1 MEIKIILTGLERNLP
16 YKISIFGL
24 GYVGVV
30 SAACLADMGHEII
43 GVDINQT
50 KIDLLNNKQ
59 SPIIEPK
66 VEDLIAKSN
75 LRATYDVNYA
85 IKNSDI
91 SIVCVGTPSN
101 SKGSINTKYLEKVCA
116 EVGAV
121 LAHKKAFHL
130 VVVRSTII
138 VGTMRNLLIPI
149 LERASGKRAGVD
161 FGVCNNPEFL
171 REGSAV
177 NDFYNPPKT
186 VIGETDTHSGDILE
200 SIYKVLPAPI
210 IRCPI
215 EVAEM
220 VKYADNAWHATK
232 IVFANE
238 IGNLCKQVGVDSHQV
253 MDIFCKDT
261 KLNISPAYLKPAF
274 AFGGSCL
281 PKDIRALT
289 AKSGGSPLL
298 NSLLVSNEKQIELG
312 LAMIVSARKEFGK
325 RIALLGI
332 SFKAETDDLR
342 ESPLLKLAEKL
353 LDLGLD
359 LKIYDRIVSHS
370 KIIGVNKE
378 YLSGIEQ
385 FLFDDLQEVISSSD
399 IIVIGN
405 NAKEF
410 STITKILKPEQ
421 MVIDLVRI
429 KEIEKTHDN
438 YQGICW

>member
-353 LDLGLD
+353 LDFGLD

>member
-1 MEIKIILTGLERNLP
+1 MS

-30 SAACLADMGHEII
+30 SAACFANMGHKII
-43 GVDINQT
+43 GVDINQN
-50 KIDLLNNKQ
+50 KIDLLNNSK

-66 VEDLIAKSN
+66 ISELIEKNNLFATCDVEEAVTN
-75 LRATYDVNYA
+75 T
-85 IKNSDI
+85 DI
-91 SIVCVGTPSN
+91 SIICVGTPSN
-101 SKGSINTKYLEKVCA
+101 KDGTINTEQVEKVCA
-116 EVGAV
+116 EIGNV
-121 LAHKKAFHL
+121 LSHKKEFHL

-138 VGTMRNLLIPI
+138 AGTMRNLVIPI
-149 LERASGKRAGVD
+149 LERTSAKKAGVD

-177 NDFYNPPKT
+177 NDFYKPPKT
-186 VIGETDTHSGDILE
+186 VIGETDSHSGDILE
-200 SIYKVLPAPI
+200 SIYSQLPAPV

-238 IGNLCKQVGVDSHQV
+238 IGNLCKKFNIDSHQV

-261 KLNISPAYLKPAF
+261 KLNISSAYLKPAF

-289 AKSGGSPLL
+289 AISNESPLL
-298 NSLLVSNEKQIELG
+298 NSLLLSNNRQIEQG
-312 LAMIVSARKEFGK
+312 LAMIVDASKIFGK
-325 RIALLGI
+325 KIALLGI

-342 ESPLLKLAEKL
+342 ESPLLKLAEKMI
-353 LDLGLD
+353 DLGLD
-359 LKIYDRIVSHS
+359 LKIYDKNVNVSKSMGINKNCISIV
-370 KIIGVNKE
+370 E
-378 YLSGIEQ
+378 R
-385 FLFDDLQEVISSSD
+385 FLCDDLEMVIKTSD

-405 NAKEF
+405 NSNEF
-410 STITKILKPEQ
+410 ANISEIIKPKQMIIDFVRVKNLQST
-421 MVIDLVRI
+421 
-429 KEIEKTHDN
+429 HNN